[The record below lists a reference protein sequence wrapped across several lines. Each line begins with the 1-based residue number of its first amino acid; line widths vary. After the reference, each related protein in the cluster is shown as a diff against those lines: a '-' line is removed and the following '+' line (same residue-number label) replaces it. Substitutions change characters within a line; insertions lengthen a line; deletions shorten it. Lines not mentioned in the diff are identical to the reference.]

1 MPGIPDPGSQ
11 VGRHCAAAGASKAVA
26 ANSEERRGAR
36 AEFMGARGGDRGP
49 CRNIAARQ
57 NRVTARSDRWLAAA
71 RQERPHGGDG
81 TASQGLA
88 LAPGEGIGVVRACR
102 KFKHR
107 SRTTRDPPPQSCPL
121 RAPPSIRPQPPARTD
136 PRPHA
141 AAFPPREHT
150 APPPRPASGRDFA
163 PHRHSAAL
171 PSSAASP
178 CAAGGAR
185 HPDGLAPAAVRP
197 SAASTRAIA
206 ARSWIAASTRRG
218 PAHCGQTSTSMPNT
232 RRSRSAH
239 GKRCRRLRRR
249 LPRCGTRRR
258 ARARR
263 SACWRRTTAAA
274 DVAVVAALSAPAT

>member
-49 CRNIAARQ
+49 CRSIAARQ

-141 AAFPPREHT
+141 AAFPPHEHT
-150 APPPRPASGRDFA
+150 APAPRPASDRNFA
-163 PHRHSAAL
+163 PHRHSSAAATGRATCL
-171 PSSAASP
+171 RLKGECFRGPKTVASSAFVRTITTPPRVPAPGETLHRVASVASEAWHDRNENSGYLRGTHFP
-178 CAAGGAR
+178 AR
-185 HPDGLAPAAVRP
+185 LERDAC
-197 SAASTRAIA
+197 SAF
-206 ARSWIAASTRRG
+206 
-218 PAHCGQTSTSMPNT
+218 TS
-232 RRSRSAH
+232 
-239 GKRCRRLRRR
+239 
-249 LPRCGTRRR
+249 
-258 ARARR
+258 
-263 SACWRRTTAAA
+263 CW
-274 DVAVVAALSAPAT
+274 